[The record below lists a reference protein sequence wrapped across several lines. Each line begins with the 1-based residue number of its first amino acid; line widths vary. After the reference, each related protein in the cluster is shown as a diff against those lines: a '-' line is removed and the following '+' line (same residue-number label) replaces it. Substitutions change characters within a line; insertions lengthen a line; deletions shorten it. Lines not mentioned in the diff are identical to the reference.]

1 MNPRFRIT
9 FTPYFFGR
17 EKRFVKPWW
26 NHYGKVYTPYTYIQL
41 YNTIILILHIYN
53 YNSHDADKGM
63 ISLRFHII
71 TWTLRFQIVA
81 VSITV
86 LCMSFHFHVIS
97 CRYRANAR
105 PNRNDFVTVYTMRY
119 EMKPGLS
126 SCCSC
131 ADNWK

>member
-17 EKRFVKPWW
+17 EKRF
-26 NHYGKVYTPYTYIQL
+26 L

-71 TWTLRFQIVA
+71 TVN
-81 VSITV
+81 ITV
-86 LCMSFHFHVIS
+86 S
-97 CRYRANAR
+97 
-105 PNRNDFVTVYTMRY
+105 NRC
-119 EMKPGLS
+119 G
-126 SCCSC
+126 
-131 ADNWK
+131 